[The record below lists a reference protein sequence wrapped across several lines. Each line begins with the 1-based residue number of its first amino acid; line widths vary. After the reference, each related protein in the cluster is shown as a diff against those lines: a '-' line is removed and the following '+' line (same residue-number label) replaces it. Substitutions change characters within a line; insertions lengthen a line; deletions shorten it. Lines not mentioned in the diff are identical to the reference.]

1 MIEVTHL
8 HRNDHAAV
16 DDWLDLPY
24 ELRCRSRFRTTTRS
38 GADIGVFLERG
49 LILDAGDVL
58 IDNDGKR
65 FGIGAANETVVTA
78 HAEDWLVFARACYHL
93 GNRHVPMQIGER
105 WLRIQPDH
113 VLEELIASF
122 GLSIQLEE
130 QPFRPE
136 GGAYSSGK
144 ITAIHPHSHAHSS
157 AHSHSHSHSHD
168 QHDHHH

>member
-8 HRNDHAAV
+8 HRNDTAPV

-38 GADIGVFLERG
+38 GADIGVIIERG
-49 LILDAGDVL
+49 LILDEGDVL
-58 IDNDGKR
+58 IGDEGKR
-65 FGIGAANETVVTA
+65 FGINAANENVVTA
-78 HAEDWLVFARACYHL
+78 RTEDWLAFARACYHL

-113 VLEELIASF
+113 VLEELIVSF
-122 GLSIQLEE
+122 GLTRVPEQ

-136 GGAYSSGK
+136 GGAYRSGSSSSQVSQ
-144 ITAIHPHSHAHSS
+144 IHAHD
-157 AHSHSHSHSHD
+157 HSRGHSHD